1 MNIEIA
7 NRLTALRER
16 DGLSRETLAERLGVD
31 CEVVSKWE
39 SAEASPDPD
48 QLMALAKLYQVSLDE
63 LLKPD
68 SGEDAPE
75 PEDGNEEEG
84 ETQDEARHGGT
95 WRFEKPDGRLDLV
108 KFPYPVVVTLAY
120 LLIGFLF
127 NLWHPGW
134 LLFMTIPVY
143 YTAISPKGGFDLNRV
158 PYPLLVSILYLVAGF
173 AVNFW
178 HPGWLVFLTIPLYY
192 TLAGRVI
199 REKLNR
205 VLVELMLVGI
215 IYLIGTALGHW
226 FQLWL
231 LIPALAFIAVV
242 ALRDRKR

>member
-1 MNIEIA
+1 MEIA
-7 NRLTALRER
+7 GRLAALRAR
-16 DGLSRETLAERLGVD
+16 DGLSPEELAGRLGVERD
-31 CEVVSKWE
+31 AVLKWE
-39 SAEASPDPD
+39 SGEDSPNPD
-48 QLMALAKLYQVSLDE
+48 QLAALADLYQVPPEELKTSEPDE
-63 LLKPD
+63 GD
-68 SGEDAPE
+68 ADAPE
-75 PEDGNEEEG
+75 PGDE
-84 ETQDEARHGGT
+84 DEARDSGI
-95 WRFEKPDGRLDLV
+95 WRFQKPDGRLDLV
-108 KFPYPVVVTLAY
+108 KFPYPVAVTMVY

-215 IYLIGTALGHW
+215 VYLIGAALGHQ
-226 FQLWL
+226 FRFWL

-242 ALRDRKR
+242 ALRDRRH

>member
-1 MNIEIA
+1 MTSLNTEIA
-7 NRLTALRER
+7 NRLAAFRER
-16 DGLSRETLAERLGVD
+16 DGLSREELAERLGVD

-48 QLMALAKLYQVSLDE
+48 QLMALAKLYRVSLDE

-68 SGEDAPE
+68 SDERAPE
-75 PEDGNEEEG
+75 PEDDEG
-84 ETQDEARHGGT
+84 ENEARDGGT
-95 WRFEKPDGRLDLV
+95 WRFQKPDGRLDLV
-108 KFPYPVVVTLAY
+108 KFPYPVVVTLVY

-231 LIPALAFIAVV
+231 LIPALAFVAVV
-242 ALRDRKR
+242 ALLDRKH